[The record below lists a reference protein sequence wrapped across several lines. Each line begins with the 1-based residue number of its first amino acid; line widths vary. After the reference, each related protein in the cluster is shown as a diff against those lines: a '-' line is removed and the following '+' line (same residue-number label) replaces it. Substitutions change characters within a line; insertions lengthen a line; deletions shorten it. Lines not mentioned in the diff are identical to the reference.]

1 MNKLFPLAVITALC
15 AAPAAQAATFTV
27 TSLAD
32 NGGGSLRAAIASANA
47 AAGADTI
54 AFQAGLT
61 GTINLSSGEL
71 LISDSLTIAG
81 PGASRITINANQT
94 SRVFHIDDN
103 GPDGRAYAIS
113 GLTITGGMTAL
124 AGEDDSGGGLYL
136 EPSFDQVPLMLS
148 NIVFTG
154 NQAAR
159 QGGAISVSGAALTLR
174 NAHLVG
180 NTVEGGFQPKGGGLY
195 ADRTTLVIERSR
207 IVDNDAQLIGG
218 GIAMSSP
225 GISASIS
232 DSVIQGNTATL
243 SGGGMNV
250 GTMGQLTIRRS
261 AFVGNW
267 LTSQSDGG
275 AIYFAGVTDA
285 GSPENLIENTTFS
298 GNISQHQSGRGSAL
312 AVASGNMT
320 VRNSTFAFNKTSP
333 DTAPTASSGGALW
346 VANGVSTKV
355 TLQSTLF
362 AGNTHGNAQLL
373 SDMTRTSGSGG
384 DSTLSVD
391 HSSFQ
396 AMPAIGVIT
405 NPGTGNIEADPLL
418 QPLSLTYGGLTPVHP
433 IPLASPAVD
442 AGSNPAN
449 LTTDQRGAGFARAVD
464 ADACH
469 RPLVARADI
478 GAFEYRADTIFC
490 YGFEN

>member
-1 MNKLFPLAVITALC
+1 LNKLFPLAVLTALC

-32 NGGGSLRAAIASANA
+32 SGAGSLRAAIVSANA

-54 AFQAGLT
+54 AFQSGLT
-61 GTINLSSGEL
+61 GTITLSSGEL
-71 LISDSLTIAG
+71 LLSDSLTITG
-81 PGASRITINANQT
+81 PGTARITIDANQT

-103 GPDGRAYAIS
+103 GPEDRAYTIS
-113 GLTITGGMTAL
+113 GLTVTGGMTAL
-124 AGEDDSGGGLYL
+124 GGEDDSGGGLYL
-136 EPSFDQVPLMLS
+136 EPSFDRVPLLLS

-159 QGGAISVSGAALTLR
+159 QGGAISVSGATLTLR

-180 NTVEGGFQPKGGGLY
+180 NIVQEGFQPKGGGLY

-207 IVDNDAQLIGG
+207 IVDNDAELIGG

-225 GISASIS
+225 GVSLSIS

-243 SGGGMNV
+243 SGGGMNL
-250 GTMGQLTIRRS
+250 GTMSQLTIRRS

-267 LTSQSDGG
+267 LTSQSEGG
-275 AIYFAGVTDA
+275 AIYFAGATDA

-312 AVASGNMT
+312 VVASGNMT

-333 DTAPTASSGGALW
+333 DSAPTPSAGGALW

-362 AGNTHGNAQLL
+362 AGNTHGNAQLP
-373 SDMTRTSGSGG
+373 SDLTRSSGSGG
-384 DSTLSVD
+384 ESTLSVD
-391 HSSFQ
+391 HSMFSE
-396 AMPAIGVIT
+396 MPAIGVIT
-405 NPGTGNIEADPLL
+405 NPGSGNLEADSQLKPLAML
-418 QPLSLTYGGLTPVHP
+418 GGLTPVHAL
-433 IPLASPAVD
+433 PLTSPAVD
-442 AGSNPAN
+442 AGINPAN
-449 LTTDQRGAGFARAVD
+449 LTTDQRGSGFARAVD

>member
-1 MNKLFPLAVITALC
+1 
-15 AAPAAQAATFTV
+15 
-27 TSLAD
+27 
-32 NGGGSLRAAIASANA
+32 
-47 AAGADTI
+47 
-54 AFQAGLT
+54 
-61 GTINLSSGEL
+61 
-71 LISDSLTIAG
+71 
-81 PGASRITINANQT
+81 
-94 SRVFHIDDN
+94 
-103 GPDGRAYAIS
+103 
-113 GLTITGGMTAL
+113 
-124 AGEDDSGGGLYL
+124 
-136 EPSFDQVPLMLS
+136 
-148 NIVFTG
+148 
-154 NQAAR
+154 
-159 QGGAISVSGAALTLR
+159 
-174 NAHLVG
+174 
-180 NTVEGGFQPKGGGLY
+180 
-195 ADRTTLVIERSR
+195 
-207 IVDNDAQLIGG
+207 
-218 GIAMSSP
+218 
-225 GISASIS
+225 
-232 DSVIQGNTATL
+232 
-243 SGGGMNV
+243 
-250 GTMGQLTIRRS
+250 
-261 AFVGNW
+261 
-267 LTSQSDGG
+267 
-275 AIYFAGVTDA
+275 
-285 GSPENLIENTTFS
+285 
-298 GNISQHQSGRGSAL
+298 
-312 AVASGNMT
+312 MT

-373 SDMTRTSGSGG
+373 SDMTRTSGGGG